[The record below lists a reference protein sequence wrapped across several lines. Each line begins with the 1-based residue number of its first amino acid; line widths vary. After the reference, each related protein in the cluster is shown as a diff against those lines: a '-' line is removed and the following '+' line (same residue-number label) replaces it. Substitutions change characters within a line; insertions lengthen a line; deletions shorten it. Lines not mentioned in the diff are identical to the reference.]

1 MDLYFNSK
9 ADHMFAMTQ
18 EKKKERERDP
28 LEEKM
33 WSATKIFQ
41 TKKVETKSVLSHI

>member
-18 EKKKERERDP
+18 EKKKKREREIHWR
-28 LEEKM
+28 
-33 WSATKIFQ
+33 
-41 TKKVETKSVLSHI
+41 KKCGAPQKYFRQKKLKQRVC

>member
-18 EKKKERERDP
+18 EKKKRERERSTGG
-28 LEEKM
+28 KN
-33 WSATKIFQ
+33 
-41 TKKVETKSVLSHI
+41 VERHKNILDKNISLNFS

>member
-18 EKKKERERDP
+18 EKKKKERERDP

-33 WSATKIFQ
+33 WSATKIF
-41 TKKVETKSVLSHI
+41 

>member
-18 EKKKERERDP
+18 EKKKERERSTGGKNVERHKNILD
-28 LEEKM
+28 
-33 WSATKIFQ
+33 
-41 TKKVETKSVLSHI
+41 KKS